1 MQFRE
6 ANPLFPGDRVG
17 EELLGKATGWNSAS
31 FRGQGGRV
39 APLQDLLFL
48 TTAPVGIELLQSHPG
63 HRANRRLPSP
73 SHETAAGTLPRA
85 VRRRRGGA
93 PSSRSP
99 RCCSGSSWLVPRDAA
114 ETQEAGSV
122 VLSAES
128 GTLVCLLERQV
139 NRIGGGACCLHS
151 PEAKASS
158 RPADHKAVIP

>member
-6 ANPLFPGDRVG
+6 ANPLFPGERVG
-17 EELLGKATGWNSAS
+17 EEPLGKATGWNSAS
-31 FRGQGGRV
+31 FSGQGGRV
-39 APLQDLLFL
+39 SPLQDLVFL
-48 TTAPVGIELLQSHPG
+48 TTAPVGIELLQSHTG

-93 PSSRSP
+93 PSSRS
-99 RCCSGSSWLVPRDAA
+99 CSGSSWLVPRDAA

-128 GTLVCLLERQV
+128 GTPVCLLEQQV
-139 NRIGGGACCLHS
+139 NRIGGGACCLH
-151 PEAKASS
+151 
-158 RPADHKAVIP
+158 